1 MGRILENWRI
11 TLATLFSLA
20 LVVGAFIL
28 ARDASSPSV
37 AQASTETA
45 LLKAIATK
53 DSTGDGLPDWEKSLY
68 GIPVNA
74 TTTDYFHLGMTDGEA
89 VAKGLIVP
97 KAIADITVAT
107 SSQSTSDIT
116 DGSLPPAPA
125 DNTLTAAFA
134 KNFITLYMAAKEQNG
149 GAPLSEDDISN
160 ISNEVMNSLT
170 SSVTVAPDFK
180 SASDIKISGSG
191 SDALKTF
198 AANAEAVFAANQ
210 SDATTSELN
219 YLQDAVENGDTGA
232 IPHIIGI
239 AKEYRNSAA
248 GLAVLPVPQE
258 LATDD
263 LTLVNAMMRISEVT
277 SDFARVNDDPLATM
291 LALNQYPQAV
301 LNMENAFIDIGN
313 IYKTNNVSIQSG
325 TPGYFFVNLINNMQ
339 AKQKAES
346 GSTNSPQATP

>member
-1 MGRILENWRI
+1 MLI
-11 TLATLFSLA
+11 
-20 LVVGAFIL
+20 VGAFIL
-28 ARDASSPSV
+28 ARDATNPSI

-68 GIPVNA
+68 GIPVDA

-89 VAKGLIVP
+89 VAKGLVVP

-107 SSQSTSDIT
+107 SSPDTSDIST
-116 DGSLPPAPA
+116 DDSLPPAPA
-125 DNTLTAAFA
+125 DDTLTAAFA

-149 GAPLSEDDISN
+149 GADLSESDISN

-180 SASDIKISGSG
+180 SASDIKVSGSG
-191 SDALKTF
+191 ADALKAF
-198 AANAEAVFAANQ
+198 AVNAEAVFAANQ

-219 YLQDAVENGDTGA
+219 YLQDVVQNDDTSA
-232 IPHIIGI
+232 IPHIVSI
-239 AKEYRNSAA
+239 ANAYRKNAA

-258 LATDD
+258 LAADD

-313 IYKTNNVSIQSG
+313 IYKANNISIPAG
-325 TPGYFFVNLINNMQ
+325 TPGYFFVNLTSNMET
-339 AKQKAES
+339 KQ
-346 GSTNSPQATP
+346 QATSSQTP

>member
-11 TLATLFSLA
+11 TLATLFSL
-20 LVVGAFIL
+20 LLIVGAFIL
-28 ARDASSPSV
+28 ARDATNPSL

-89 VAKGLIVP
+89 VQKGLIVP

-107 SSQSTSDIT
+107 SSSDISDIT
-116 DGSLPPAPA
+116 DDSLPPAPS
-125 DNTLTAAFA
+125 DDTLTAAFS

-149 GAPLSEDDISN
+149 DEPLSEDDISN

-180 SASDIKISGSG
+180 SASDIKVSGSG
-191 SDALKTF
+191 PDALKAF
-198 AANAEAVFAANQ
+198 AVNAEAVFAANQ
-210 SDATTSELN
+210 SDATTSEIN
-219 YLQDAVENGDTGA
+219 YLQDVVQNNDTSA
-232 IPHIIGI
+232 IPYIVSI
-239 AKEYRNSAA
+239 AKAYRNNAV

-258 LATDD
+258 LAADD

-301 LNMENAFIDIGN
+301 LNIQNAFIDIDN
-313 IYKTNNVSIQSG
+313 IYKANGVSIPAG
-325 TPGYFFVNLINNMQ
+325 TPGYFFANLTSTMQ
-339 AKQKAES
+339 AAQTAS
-346 GSTNSPQATP
+346 SQTP